1 MLAAATK
8 VITPIYVDGV
18 EELFVNAPKPPTP
31 VPLMERASVAADV
44 NENPFRSSDAPLA
57 TVVPAAVVP
66 SGPEVLSVDDAPNA
80 SVPALIVVAPV

>member
-1 MLAAATK
+1 
-8 VITPIYVDGV
+8 
-18 EELFVNAPKPPTP
+18 
-31 VPLMERASVAADV
+31 MESASVAAAV

-66 SGPEVLSVDDAPNA
+66 SGPDVLSVDDAPNL